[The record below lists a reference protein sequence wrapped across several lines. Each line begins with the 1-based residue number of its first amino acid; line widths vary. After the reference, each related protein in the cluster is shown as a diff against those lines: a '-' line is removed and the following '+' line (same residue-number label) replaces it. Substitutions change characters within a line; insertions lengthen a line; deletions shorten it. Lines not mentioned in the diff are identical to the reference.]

1 MKILKIPLP
10 LIPAPRHAPGFPTR
24 SGKRVLDAAIQRYD
38 FVVFSNIDLI
48 QAQVIGLSMENL
60 TDNYDVAVIGG
71 GHAGCEA
78 ALACARMGCRTILFN
93 INLDSIAL
101 MSCNPAIGGLAKG
114 QLVKEIDALG
124 GEMGKVTDKTAVH
137 FRMLNASKGPAV
149 HSSRMQCDKQLY
161 RLTMKAV
168 VENQPN
174 LYIRQAMIESLVIED
189 GTVIG
194 VLDQSEHF
202 YGAKKVVITT
212 GTFLNGLVH
221 VGASQIPSGRAGE
234 LASIGLAKNL
244 KNLGFDIGR
253 MKTGT
258 PPRLCASSIDFSR
271 LERQDSDPSP
281 QPFSFTT
288 KALRTER
295 LPSYFSATSAET
307 HRVIREN
314 IQHSPLYSGII
325 KGVSA
330 RYCPSLEDKV
340 MRFSERESHPVV
352 LEHEGLDTQ
361 EVYAKG
367 LGNCLPLELQYKIVR
382 SVKGLEQ
389 AQIMRPAYAIEYDF
403 VQPTQLKPTLETK
416 LVDGLYLAGQI
427 NGTSGYEEAAA
438 QGLWAGINAACA
450 VQGAPAFILDR
461 SEAYMAVM
469 IDDLVT
475 RGVDEPYRMF
485 TSRAEYRL
493 ILREDNAT
501 IRLMGKGCELGLI
514 ERAHYLELH
523 DKIKKIEQG
532 IEHLKASSINP
543 TPEINEALAKI
554 PSPPLNNHS
563 TLHGLLKRHEISYDN
578 LTGFP
583 GWEPQDDSFVK
594 QQIEIETKY
603 EGYIKRQFDAVKK
616 LKDQEKKK
624 IPPDFDYNCVPGLSN
639 ELKAKLTK
647 IAPQTLGQMERI
659 IGMTEGAISAVLIMM
674 KKQELSKDC

>member
-1 MKILKIPLP
+1 
-10 LIPAPRHAPGFPTR
+10 LI
-24 SGKRVLDAAIQRYD
+24 
-38 FVVFSNIDLI
+38 
-48 QAQVIGLSMENL
+48 
-60 TDNYDVAVIGG
+60 DNYDVLVIGG

-78 ALACARMGCRTILFN
+78 ALASARMGCRTILFN

-124 GEMGKVTDKTAVH
+124 GEMGKITDKTAVH

-161 RLTMKAV
+161 RLTMKAA
-168 VENQPN
+168 VENQQN
-174 LYIRQAMIESLVIED
+174 LNIRQAMVESLVIEN
-189 GTVIG
+189 GTIKG
-194 VLDQSEHF
+194 VLDQSDYF
-202 YGAKKVVITT
+202 YGAKKVIVTT

-221 VGASQIPSGRAGE
+221 IGASQTPSGRAGE
-234 LASIGLAKNL
+234 LASIGLANNL
-244 KNLGFDIGR
+244 KRLGFDIGR

-258 PPRLCASSIDFSR
+258 PPRLRASSIDFSR
-271 LERQDSDPSP
+271 LERQDSDPQP

-288 KALRTER
+288 IALRSER

-314 IQHSPLYSGII
+314 IQHSPLYSGVI

-340 MRFSERESHPVV
+340 MRFGERESHPVV

-367 LGNCLPLELQYKIVR
+367 LGNCLPLELQYQIVR

-438 QGLWAGINAACA
+438 QGLWAGINAARA

-461 SEAYMAVM
+461 SEAYIAVM

-493 ILREDNAT
+493 ILREDNAV

-514 ERAHYLELH
+514 DRAHYLDLQ
-523 DKIKKIEQG
+523 DKIHQIEKG
-532 IEHLKASSINP
+532 ILRLRAASINP
-543 TPEINEALAKI
+543 TPEINETLAKI

-563 TLHGLLKRHEISYDN
+563 TLYGLLKRHEISYDN
-578 LTGFP
+578 LAGFP
-583 GWEPQDDSFVK
+583 GWEPQNDSFVK

-616 LKDQEKKK
+616 LKEQEKKK
-624 IPPDFDYNCVPGLSN
+624 IPPDFDYNSVPGLSN
-639 ELKAKLTK
+639 ELKAKLIK
-647 IAPQTLGQMERI
+647 VAPQTLGQMERI

-674 KKQELSKDC
+674 KKQPLVSDSKKDKDEAN

>member
-1 MKILKIPLP
+1 M
-10 LIPAPRHAPGFPTR
+10 
-24 SGKRVLDAAIQRYD
+24 
-38 FVVFSNIDLI
+38 
-48 QAQVIGLSMENL
+48 
-60 TDNYDVAVIGG
+60 DNYDVAVIGG

-78 ALACARMGCRTILFN
+78 ALASARMGCRTILFN

-168 VENQPN
+168 VENQQN

-202 YGAKKVVITT
+202 YGAKKVIITT

-244 KNLGFDIGR
+244 KTLGFDIGR

-271 LERQDSDPSP
+271 LERQDSDPDP

-314 IQHSPLYSGII
+314 IQCSPLYSGII

-367 LGNCLPLELQYKIVR
+367 LGNCLPLELQYKIVH

-416 LVDGLYLAGQI
+416 LIQGLYLAGQI

-438 QGLWAGINAACA
+438 QGLWAGINAALA

-461 SEAYMAVM
+461 SEAYIAVM

-493 ILREDNAT
+493 ILREDNAV

-514 ERAHYLELH
+514 DQAHYLELQ
-523 DKIKKIEQG
+523 DKIKKIGKG
-532 IEHLKASSINP
+532 IEHLKESPVKP
-543 TPEINEALAKI
+543 TAETNKKLATLN
-554 PSPPLNNHS
+554 SPALNNHT
-563 TLHGLLKRHEISYDN
+563 TLYGLLKRHELSYDN
-578 LTGFP
+578 LAMFP
-583 GWEPQDDSFVK
+583 GWEPQPDSFVK

-616 LKDQEKKK
+616 LKEQEKKK

-659 IGMTEGAISAVLIMM
+659 PGMTEGAISAVLIMM
-674 KKQELSKDC
+674 KKNELINDSKKEDETR

>member
-1 MKILKIPLP
+1 M
-10 LIPAPRHAPGFPTR
+10 
-24 SGKRVLDAAIQRYD
+24 D
-38 FVVFSNIDLI
+38 
-48 QAQVIGLSMENL
+48 NL
-60 TDNYDVAVIGG
+60 TDNYDIAVIGG

-78 ALACARMGCRTILFN
+78 ALACVRMGCRTILFN

-189 GTVIG
+189 GKVIG

-221 VGASQIPSGRAGE
+221 VGASQTPSGRAGE
-234 LASIGLAKNL
+234 LASVGLANNL
-244 KNLGFDIGR
+244 KQLGFDIGR

-258 PPRLCASSIDFSR
+258 PPRLRASSIDFSR
-271 LERQDSDPSP
+271 LERQDSDPAP

-288 KALRTER
+288 EKLRSER

-314 IQHSPLYSGII
+314 IQYSPLYSGVI

-340 MRFSERESHPVV
+340 MRFTERQSHPVV

-361 EVYAKG
+361 EIYAKG
-367 LGNCLPLELQYKIVR
+367 LGNCLPLELQYKIVN

-416 LVDGLYLAGQI
+416 LVQGLYLAGQI

-438 QGLWAGINAACA
+438 QGLWAGINAARS
-450 VQGAPAFILDR
+450 VQGGPPFILDR

-493 ILREDNAT
+493 ILREDNAV
-501 IRLMGKGCELGLI
+501 IRLMGKGCELGLVDSG
-514 ERAHYLELH
+514 HYLELQ
-523 DKIKKIEQG
+523 DKIERIERG
-532 IEHLKASSINP
+532 IAYLKASPVKP
-543 TPEINEALAKI
+543 TADTNEKLAMLNS
-554 PSPPLNNHS
+554 PSLNNHS
-563 TLHGLLKRHEISYDN
+563 TLHGLLKRHELSYDN
-578 LTGFP
+578 LSVFP
-583 GWEPQDDSFVK
+583 GWQPQPDAFVK

-616 LKDQEKKK
+616 LKEQEKKK
-624 IPPDFDYNCVPGLSN
+624 IPPDFDYNGVPGLSN

-647 IAPQTLGQMERI
+647 VAPQTLGQMERI
-659 IGMTEGAISAVLIMM
+659 PGMTEGAISAVLIMM
-674 KKQELSKDC
+674 KKQELTDNIKK

>member
-1 MKILKIPLP
+1 L
-10 LIPAPRHAPGFPTR
+10 F
-24 SGKRVLDAAIQRYD
+24 
-38 FVVFSNIDLI
+38 
-48 QAQVIGLSMENL
+48 
-60 TDNYDVAVIGG
+60 DNYDILVIGG

-78 ALACARMGCRTILFN
+78 ALSAARMGCRTLLFN

-137 FRMLNASKGPAV
+137 FRLLNASKGPAV
-149 HSSRMQCDKQLY
+149 QSSRMQCDKQLY

-168 VENQPN
+168 VENQQN
-174 LYIRQAMIESLVIED
+174 LYIRQAMVESLVIED
-189 GTVIG
+189 GAVKG
-194 VLDQSEHF
+194 VLDQSGYF
-202 YGAKKVVITT
+202 YGAKKVIITT

-221 VGASQIPSGRAGE
+221 IGASQTASGRAGE
-234 LASIGLAKNL
+234 LASIGLAACL
-244 KNLGFDIGR
+244 KQLGFEMGR

-258 PPRLCASSIDFSR
+258 PPRLRASSIDFSC
-271 LERQDSDPSP
+271 LERQDSDPAP
-281 QPFSFTT
+281 EPFSFTT
-288 KALRTER
+288 KALRPER
-295 LPSYFSATSAET
+295 LPSYFSVTSAET

-314 IQHSPLYSGII
+314 IQYSPLYAGVI

-340 MRFSERESHPVV
+340 MRFGERESHPVV

-367 LGNCLPLELQYKIVR
+367 LGNCMPMELQYKIVH

-389 AQIMRPAYAIEYDF
+389 AEIMRPAYAIEYDF
-403 VQPTQLKPTLETK
+403 VQPSQLKLTLETK
-416 LVDGLYLAGQI
+416 LISGLYLAGQI

-438 QGLWAGINAACA
+438 QGLWAGINATRS

-493 ILREDNAT
+493 ILREDNAG

-514 ERAHYLELH
+514 DRSHYLDLQ
-523 DKIKKIEQG
+523 DKMKRIEQG
-532 IEHLKASSINP
+532 IKHLKSSSIKP
-543 TPEINEALAKI
+543 SPEINEKLVLRQ
-554 PSPPLNNHS
+554 SPPIIHAT
-563 TLHGLLKRHEISYDN
+563 TLYALLKRYEIAYDD
-578 LTGFP
+578 LAGFP
-583 GWEPQDDSFVK
+583 GWEPENDPFVK
-594 QQIEIETKY
+594 KQMEIETKY
-603 EGYIKRQFDAVKK
+603 EGYIKRQFESVQR
-616 LKDQEKKK
+616 LKEQEKKK
-624 IPPDFDYNCVPGLSN
+624 IPPGFDYSSVPGLSN
-639 ELKAKLTK
+639 ELQAKLTR
-647 IAPQTLGQMERI
+647 IAPATIGQMERI
-659 IGMTEGAISAVLIMM
+659 PGMTEGAISAVLIMM
-674 KKQELSKDC
+674 KKKELTASAKKGKNEAGKVV

>member
-1 MKILKIPLP
+1 
-10 LIPAPRHAPGFPTR
+10 
-24 SGKRVLDAAIQRYD
+24 
-38 FVVFSNIDLI
+38 
-48 QAQVIGLSMENL
+48 
-60 TDNYDVAVIGG
+60 
-71 GHAGCEA
+71 
-78 ALACARMGCRTILFN
+78 
-93 INLDSIAL
+93 

-189 GTVIG
+189 GQVIG

-221 VGASQIPSGRAGE
+221 VGASQTPSGRAGE
-234 LASIGLAKNL
+234 LASIGLANNL
-244 KNLGFDIGR
+244 KRLGFDIGR

-271 LERQDSDPSP
+271 LERQDSDPDP

-288 KALRTER
+288 KALRPER

-314 IQHSPLYSGII
+314 IQCSPLYSGII

-367 LGNCLPLELQYKIVR
+367 LGNCLPLELQYQIVR

-416 LVDGLYLAGQI
+416 LVQGLYLAGQI

-438 QGLWAGINAACA
+438 QGLWAGINAARA

-493 ILREDNAT
+493 ILREDNAV

-514 ERAHYLELH
+514 DRAHYLDLQ
-523 DKIKKIEQG
+523 DKIKRIEQG
-532 IEHLKASSINP
+532 IEHLKSSPVNP
-543 TPEINEALAKI
+543 SAETNEKLAVLNTP
-554 PSPPLNNHS
+554 SLNNHT
-563 TLHGLLKRHEISYDN
+563 TLHGLLKRYELSYDS
-578 LTGFP
+578 LAGFP
-583 GWEPQDDSFVK
+583 GWEPQPDSFVK

-624 IPPDFDYNCVPGLSN
+624 IPPDFDYNSVPGLSN
-639 ELKAKLTK
+639 ELKAKLIK

-674 KKQELSKDC
+674 KKNELINDSKKEKDKTS

>member
-1 MKILKIPLP
+1 MIAGADNLP
-10 LIPAPRHAPGFPTR
+10 
-24 SGKRVLDAAIQRYD
+24 
-38 FVVFSNIDLI
+38 NN
-48 QAQVIGLSMENL
+48 LS
-60 TDNYDVAVIGG
+60 DNYDVAVIGG

-78 ALACARMGCRTILFN
+78 ALACARMGGRTILFN

-168 VENQPN
+168 VENQQN
-174 LYIRQAMIESLVIED
+174 LHIRQAMVESLVIEN
-189 GTVIG
+189 GMIKG
-194 VLDQSEHF
+194 ILDQSGHF
-202 YGAKKVVITT
+202 YGAKKVIITT

-221 VGASQIPSGRAGE
+221 VGASQTPSGRAGE
-234 LASIGLAKNL
+234 LASIGLAQNL
-244 KNLGFDIGR
+244 KQLGFDIGR

-258 PPRLCASSIDFSR
+258 PPRLRASSIDFSK
-271 LERQDSDPSP
+271 LERQDSDPEP

-288 KALRTER
+288 RTLRPER
-295 LPSYFSATSAET
+295 LPSYFAATSAET

-314 IQHSPLYSGII
+314 IQFSPLYSGVI

-340 MRFSERESHPVV
+340 MRFGERESHPVV

-367 LGNCLPLELQYKIVR
+367 LGNCLPLELQYQIVR
-382 SVKGLEQ
+382 SVKGLEH

-416 LVDGLYLAGQI
+416 LVAGLYLAGQI

-438 QGLWAGINAACA
+438 QGLWAGINASRA

-493 ILREDNAT
+493 ILREDNAI
-501 IRLMGKGCELGLI
+501 IRLMGKGCELGLVDQ
-514 ERAHYLELH
+514 AQYLALQ

-532 IEHLKASSINP
+532 IEHLKASPIKP
-543 TPEINEALAKI
+543 TAETNEQLAKLNT
-554 PSPPLNNHS
+554 PPLNNHT
-563 TLHGLLKRHEISYDN
+563 TLYGLLKRYELSYDN
-578 LTGFP
+578 LAGFP
-583 GWEPQDDSFVK
+583 GWEPQTDTFVK

-616 LKDQEKKK
+616 LKEQEKKK
-624 IPPDFDYNCVPGLSN
+624 IPPDFDYSTVPGLSN
-639 ELKAKLTK
+639 ELQVKLIR
-647 IAPQTLGQMERI
+647 IAPATIGQMERI
-659 IGMTEGAISAVLIMM
+659 PGMTEGAISAVLIMM
-674 KKQELSKDC
+674 KKQKLSGC